1 MDLTSCYSELKA
13 SLEALSKE
21 NINDLSYLHDRVMVK
36 LQLFIYTYKIRM
48 EDYNKLKVTLS
59 SEIEN
64 LDASESISKDTG
76 KSTLIISGLAVI
88 FILISLLEMG
98 VSAVIIYLLFF
109 GGIGYLLCLMD
120 ISATE
125 QRLDKRKKVIYKMC
139 LEILD
144 KENLDIDLGISY
156 KNMEE

>member
-1 MDLTSCYSELKA
+1 MDLTNCYSELKA

-21 NINDLSYLHDRVMVK
+21 NINDLSYLHDRVLVK
-36 LQLFIYTYKIRM
+36 LQLFIYTYKIGI

-64 LDASESISKDTG
+64 FEANESIAKDNG
-76 KSTLIISGLAVI
+76 KSSLIISGLAVI
-88 FILISLLEMG
+88 FILVSLLEMG
-98 VSAVIIYLLFF
+98 VSAIIIYLLFF
-109 GGIGYLLCLMD
+109 GGIGFLLCLMD

-144 KENLDIDLGISY
+144 KENIDIEMGINY
-156 KNMEE
+156 E

>member
-1 MDLTSCYSELKA
+1 MDLTSCYFELKA

-36 LQLFIYTYKIRM
+36 LQLFIYTYKIEI

-64 LDASESISKDTG
+64 LEASESIAKESG

-88 FILISLLEMG
+88 FILISLMEMG
-98 VSAVIIYLLFF
+98 VSAIIIYLLFF

-120 ISATE
+120 ISSTE
-125 QRLDKRKKVIYKMC
+125 QRLDKRKKIIYKMC
-139 LEILD
+139 LEIFD
-144 KENLDIDLGISY
+144 KEKLDIELGVNY
-156 KNMEE
+156 KNIEE